1 MVSGFHWGLGMGPLL
16 IRQDYCICKSNYE
29 QAHRNPNTENEFIA
43 IHHRF
48 LFRTAELPYCTWA
61 LSLVSCFLQQLQKM
75 VSQSGGE
82 GRQLEN
88 IPSKLSLSGE
98 VQRGNDLPVFSQLIC
113 VTTRGG
119 EIPSSAHILLLAVS
133 LQGTPNTPSIVVHP
147 LTYLSVFPNP
157 NHAINLY

>member
-16 IRQDYCICKSNYE
+16 IRQGYCICKSNYE
-29 QAHRNPNTENEFIA
+29 QAHRNPNTENELIA

-61 LSLVSCFLQQLQKM
+61 FSLVSCFLQQLQEM

-88 IPSKLSLSGE
+88 IPSKLSLPGE
-98 VQRGNDLPVFSQLIC
+98 AHRGNDLPAFSQLIC
-113 VTTRGG
+113 VTTRG
-119 EIPSSAHILLLAVS
+119 EESPSSAHIFLLAVS
-133 LQGTPNTPSIVVHP
+133 FRGTSNTPSIVVHP
-147 LTYLSVFPNP
+147 LTYLSLSQP
-157 NHAINLY
+157 